1 MAVSDTL
8 GALEKPL
15 ALGGGGEAG
24 PLAAESSQVGGEID
38 SGAA

>member
-8 GALEKPL
+8 GVLEKPL